1 MINFIFQYRYS
12 IDLRDIV
19 AETLI
24 SLLFVLFI
32 IKILNMLFLETSE
45 GGKKK
50 QNISLY
56 LSLLIAFGISLTL
69 RISFGFLGYFI
80 PIFGSLNNP
89 MLFFA
94 LMISIFF
101 PFFKLMVN
109 KIVGIGKNEGSA
121 FNRNYLIGSIFIL
134 IVSWSAALIFLSI
147 TFLNIPLGYFIP
159 PDPLKPA
166 YDLFLLG
173 FQWAFIFALIVS
185 SITYLINRVI
195 SVKKRLPKK
204 VLFKSIVVGG
214 LVSFGI
220 WAIQL
225 IIVEL
230 YLSRLFGIT
239 LYSQDIRV
247 LISVCG
253 SLYIAGFFLSL
264 KIKFLPESIRE
275 SENQIEEL
283 MKKER
288 KLFGA
293 LDLSEENVILSI
305 ENLTTNFYTEEGVVR
320 AVEDVTFKIHK
331 GEVLGLVGET
341 GCGKSVTALSILQLI
356 HPPGKIEKG
365 TVKFGEIDLLKSGE
379 NEVLPYRG
387 NEITMIFQ
395 DPLNSLNPV
404 YKVGKQIIE
413 VYLLHKEKELLL
425 EAVKDKNRGIYS
437 VARDRSIELLRNL
450 KIPNP
455 ELIVDRYPHEL
466 SGGMRQRVQ
475 IAMALVCSPKLLI
488 ADEPTTALDVTVQNQ
503 ILKLMKDLQEE
514 YNTSILFITH
524 DLGIISKMCDTI
536 AVMYSGKIIEL
547 GKRETVLK
555 KAFHPYTKGLIAS
568 IPIVGKKKEMLQTIP
583 GTVPNLIYP
592 PLGCRFHPR
601 CKYRFKPCDLIVP
614 KTIEV
619 EPNHYVACHLYD
631 PEYNKNEDVFPT

>member
-1 MINFIFQYRYS
+1 
-12 IDLRDIV
+12 LRDIV

-32 IKILNMLFLETSE
+32 IKILNMLFLETSQGE
-45 GGKKK
+45 KKK
-50 QNISLY
+50 QNLSLY

-69 RISFGFLGYFI
+69 RISFGFLGYVV
-80 PIFGSLNNP
+80 PIFGALNQP

-94 LMISIFF
+94 LMMSLFF
-101 PFFKLMVN
+101 PFFKLLFKKV
-109 KIVGIGKNEGSA
+109 IGIGKNKEFP
-121 FNRNYLIGSIFIL
+121 FNKNYIMGSIFIL
-134 IVSWSAALIFLSI
+134 IVSWSVAFIFLSI
-147 TFLNIPLGYFIP
+147 KFLNIPLGNYIP
-159 PDPLKPA
+159 PDPLRPT

-173 FQWAFIFALIVS
+173 FQWAFIFVIIAA
-185 SITYLINRVI
+185 SITYLINKI
-195 SVKKRLPKK
+195 NSVGNRLPKK
-204 VLFKSIVVGG
+204 ILFKSVVVGG

-247 LISVCG
+247 LILVCG
-253 SLYIAGFFLSL
+253 SVYIAGFFISL

-283 MKKER
+283 MKNER
-288 KLFGA
+288 KSSEGP
-293 LDLSEENVILSI
+293 DLSEKNVILSV
-305 ENLTTNFYTEEGVVR
+305 ENLTTNFYTEEGVVH
-320 AVEDVTFKIHK
+320 AVEDVEFKIHK
-331 GEVLGLVGET
+331 GEILGLVGET

-356 HPPGKIEKG
+356 RPPGKIEKG
-365 TVKFGEIDLLKSGE
+365 TVKFGKINFLKSGE

-425 EAVKDKNRGIYS
+425 EAVKDNNKSIYS
-437 VARDRSIELLRNL
+437 VARDLSIELLRNL
-450 KIPNP
+450 RIPNP
-455 ELIVDRYPHEL
+455 ELIVDQYPHEL

-503 ILKLMKDLQEE
+503 ILKLMKDLQKE

-524 DLGIISKMCDTI
+524 DLGIISKMCDKI
-536 AVMYSGKIIEL
+536 AVMYSGKIIEV
-547 GKRETVLK
+547 GKRKTVLT
-555 KAFHPYTKGLIAS
+555 KAFHPYTKGLIKS
-568 IPIVGKKKEMLQTIP
+568 IPIVGKKKEMLETIP

-592 PLGCRFHPR
+592 PSGCRFHPR
-601 CKYRFKPCDLIVP
+601 CEYRFKPCDSIVP
-614 KTIEV
+614 KTIEA
-619 EPNHYVACHLYD
+619 ESNHYVACHLYD
-631 PEYNKNEDVFPT
+631 PKYNKKLDVFTS